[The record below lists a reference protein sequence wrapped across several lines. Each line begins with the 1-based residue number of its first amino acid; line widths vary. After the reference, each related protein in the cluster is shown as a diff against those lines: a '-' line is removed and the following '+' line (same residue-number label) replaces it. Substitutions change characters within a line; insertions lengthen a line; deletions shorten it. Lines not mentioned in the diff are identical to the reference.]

1 MTQVASGIRCLAVS
15 LLLVGSAGNAG
26 DCTAEE
32 NGLSPQWPPPPQVA
46 RISYL
51 YSVTTPADAKIS
63 RGFFG
68 RIWRFIKGG
77 VPERI
82 SRPQGIHVDPAGRLY
97 VVDAGQR
104 KIHVFDSSSS
114 RYSSFPGKR
123 MEGFEYP
130 VGITADGKGRV
141 YVSDSATGLVHVF
154 DSFGKKYLR
163 SIGKGEL
170 MRPTGLA
177 LRQETAELLVVDTL
191 ASEIVVFDTRDLTL
205 KKRAGRNGDQRD
217 ALHYPTHI
225 ALAPDGEVYVTDAMN
240 FRIQILSSDLGF
252 RDFFGDAGDGPG
264 SFSRPKGVAVDSDHN
279 IYVVDALFDN
289 VQIFNRGGE
298 LLLVFGTAG
307 HAAGEFWL
315 PNDIFIDSSDRIYV
329 SDSYN
334 SRVQVFQYDGRPPQ

>member
-1 MTQVASGIRCLAVS
+1 MAVS
-15 LLLVGSAGNAG
+15 LLLVGSVSIIG
-26 DCTAEE
+26 DGATQE
-32 NGLSPQWPPPPQVA
+32 NGMSPQWPPAPQAA

-51 YSVTTPADAKIS
+51 YSVTTPADAKI
-63 RGFFG
+63 GGGVFG
-68 RIWRFIKGG
+68 KIWRFIKGG
-77 VPERI
+77 EPERI
-82 SRPQGIHVDPAGRLY
+82 SKPQGIHVDPAGRLY

-104 KIHVFDSSSS
+104 KVHVFDSSSS
-114 RYSSFPGKR
+114 RYFSFPGKP
-123 MEGFEYP
+123 MADFEYP

-154 DSFGKKYLR
+154 DSFGKKHLR

-177 LRQETAELLVVDTL
+177 LRPESGELLVVDTL
-191 ASEIVVFDTRDLTL
+191 ASEIVVFDMRDFTL
-205 KKRAGRNGDQRD
+205 KMRAGRHGGQRD

-225 ALAPDGEVYVTDAMN
+225 ALAPDGEIYVTDAMN

-252 RDFFGDAGDGPG
+252 QDFFGDVGDGPG

-315 PNDIFIDSSDRIYV
+315 PNDIFIDGNDRVYV

-334 SRVQVFQYDGRPPQ
+334 SRVQVFQYGTRTPQ